1 MLNQTIQL
9 ILRVGYRKFN
19 KCQHLSET
27 KITQN
32 QIYVNITI
40 QLQKS
45 NFKNRI
51 QEYQICNQEFLKKRI
66 LLRLEEYF
74 SEKQDA

>member
-9 ILRVGYRKFN
+9 ILRVGYQKFN
-19 KCQHLSET
+19 KCQHLSEA
-27 KITQN
+27 KIKQN

-51 QEYQICNQEFLKKRI
+51 QEYQIIKNFKMRI
-66 LLRLEEYF
+66 LRLEEYF
-74 SEKQDA
+74 SEKKDA